1 MGKFWSEEDKE
12 KDCWIGFNN
21 ISRSPA
27 THSPPVGAW
36 DNKNSVVWVNGK
48 VVMPPVWNRGGQQG
62 DSEIPLVDE
71 GYEYR
76 APTKIYLK
84 KGWNIVRI
92 KAPVGSFKGEWQNPV
107 KWMFSFVPF

>member
-1 MGKFWSEEDKE
+1 MGE
-12 KDCWIGFNN
+12 
-21 ISRSPA
+21 
-27 THSPPVGAW
+27 W
-36 DNKNSVVWVNGK
+36 DEKNSLVWVNGNI
-48 VVMPPVWNRGGQQG
+48 VTPPVWKRGGQKG

-76 APTKIYLK
+76 TPTKIMFK

-107 KWMFSFVPF
+107 KWMFSFIPY